1 MCSTWD
7 VEIVCRSLGPDE
19 VAGASVLEVGSLDV
33 NGSVRPELEQRKPAK
48 YVGADLFPGP
58 GVDVLC
64 PAERL
69 VERFGENAFDGVIS
83 TELIEHVR
91 DWRVDISNLKRVV
104 KPSGL
109 LLVTTRSYGVDFH
122 RDPFD
127 YWRYECADFEVIF
140 GDFTIEQ
147 LVQDPTDPGVF
158 IRARKP
164 AAFAERDLSEVRLY
178 SILRQRRQR
187 EAAAVDTL
195 VFQVRYRLV
204 RLLMDLLP
212 RSRRQAVHQ
221 RLLR

>member
-7 VEIVCRSLGPDE
+7 IEIVCRSLTPAE

-33 NGSVRPELEQRKPAK
+33 NGSVRPLLEQQRPAR
-48 YVGADLFPGP
+48 YVGADIFPGR

-69 VERFGENAFDGVIS
+69 VERFGEDAFDVVIS

-91 DWRVDISNLKRVV
+91 DWRVVISNLKRVV
-104 KPSGL
+104 KPGGL

-122 RDPFD
+122 RHPFD
-127 YWRYECADFEVIF
+127 YWRYEHADFEVIF
-140 GDFTIEQ
+140 GDFAIER
-147 LVQDPTDPGVF
+147 LLPDPTDPGVF

-164 AAFAERDLSEVRLY
+164 AAFRERDLSDVRLY
-178 SILRQRRQR
+178 SILRRRRQR
-187 EAAAVDTL
+187 EATAVDAF
-195 VFQVRYRLV
+195 VFQIRYRLV

-212 RSRRQAVHQ
+212 KSRRQAVHQ